1 MSRKRVSIKPA
12 PMSVELVKRLYDTMT
27 EEGKAMFVDGF
38 HPDDQEMVRKAI
50 NRPVGW
56 LIPHTEWTDTECV
69 GKYVKYVA
77 YNPDT
82 ADRASRRDTYKP
94 VWKDVGFTD
103 DAIMK
108 VSEAVMQISERSCSN
123 A

>member
-27 EEGKAMFVDGF
+27 EEGKAIFVDGF

-56 LIPHTEWTDTECV
+56 LIPCYGEMGTKFM
-69 GKYVKYVA
+69 KYVP
-77 YNPDT
+77 YNADT

-108 VSEAVMQISERSCSN
+108 VSEAVMQLSEGSCSN
-123 A
+123 E